1 MIFIVIGLFVVVAVG
16 AFLRQQ
22 AQQNQKSESESESG
36 SESQTQIDS
45 NSLDLPDEDAIVVE
59 DDDDETGFVLS
70 AKQITDPERASGA
83 TYSSHAPAGEE
94 SPYGMSSEPKKQAQA
109 KVNLLR
115 WCGRAGNIQLDN
127 ITVPGPVAYWSNGE
141 SSTPEPSCIDVTL
154 PVEFPKQG
162 ESLPPEGA
170 ESYASMSP
178 LQRGIYLTW
187 LSGARIQPPLHM
199 CYPTIWLYGIE
210 RRTIIDK
217 LDLTMCINESFRL
230 LPLLRWETLSESVIN
245 FITWLAIRVWLPD
258 EELLGFCKRMNVV
271 PEGLLDI
278 LLNSYANSMLPLP
291 SAVAFTVARTSMKL
305 RRENDPQVYHSDE
318 ALQKF
323 TPIYKEIC
331 KGGLIFIKPENTLK
345 ISYKPA
351 NPSISLDKKD
361 SETVEIPDFF
371 GDISVFKPLL
381 DSWEVF
387 LLANKP
393 AEPETNLADISERPD
408 FEGFIS
414 SLRPEGSDLPLIAS
428 LGNVGKLMK
437 FDTSPKSK
445 ITGKE
450 RKAIV
455 DVSQV
460 EGWQILPD
468 LGVSGRPYDW
478 DDKIL
483 FVELEP
489 GTLLSQSYRVA
500 SFMLEFMCAS
510 LAVDEDRVF
519 EPLRQR
525 MNDFFKLT
533 ENDNIRL
540 EAQKPLCMPTQFG
553 PEYYGDFLCSWLS
566 ESERKSVKNLVLDA
580 VKVIP
585 EFADNPEVNSVLCEV
600 LKLRED
606 EAESP
611 DEALKSS
618 ANRGNDVLNL
628 MTLLFKNN

>member
-1 MIFIVIGLFVVVAVG
+1 MIFLVIGLFVVVAVG

-22 AQQNQKSESESESG
+22 AQQGHDKESES
-36 SESQTQIDS
+36 QAPVDPR
-45 NSLDLPDEDAIVVE
+45 SLDLPDEEAAVVV
-59 DDDDETGFVLS
+59 DDDDEEPGFILS
-70 AKQITDPERASGA
+70 ARQITDPERASGA

-94 SPYGMSSEPKKQAQA
+94 SPYGRSSEPKQQAQA

-115 WCGRAGNIQLDN
+115 WSGRGGSIQLEN
-127 ITVPGPVAYWSNGE
+127 MTVSGPVAYWSNGE

-162 ESLPPEGA
+162 YTLPADGA

-187 LSGARIQPPLHM
+187 LAGARIQPPLHI

-217 LDLTMCINESFRL
+217 LDLTMCINEAFRL
-230 LPLLRWETLSESVIN
+230 LPLLRWEALSQSVID

-258 EELLGFCKRMNVV
+258 EELLGYCKRMNVV

-291 SAVAFTVARTSMKL
+291 SAVAFTVMRTSAKL
-305 RRENDPQVYHSDE
+305 RRENDPQVYHSE
-318 ALQKF
+318 EGLQKF

-331 KGGLIFIKPENTLK
+331 KGGIIFRKPENTLK
-345 ISYKPA
+345 ISYRPS
-351 NPSISLDKKD
+351 NPSISLGKNDND
-361 SETVEIPDFF
+361 TVEIPDFF
-371 GDISVFKPLL
+371 EDLSVFKPML

-387 LLANKP
+387 LAANKQ

-414 SLRPEGSDLPLIAS
+414 TLRPEGSDLPLIAALES
-428 LGNVGKLMK
+428 LGKLMK

-455 DVSQV
+455 DVAQV

-478 DDKIL
+478 NDRIL
-483 FVELEP
+483 LIELEP

-500 SFMLEFMCAS
+500 SFILEFMCSS

-525 MNDFFKLT
+525 MNDFFTLS

-540 EAQKPLCMPTQFG
+540 EAQKPLCMSTQYG

-566 ESERKSVKNLVLDA
+566 EDERKSVKNLVIDA

-606 EAESP
+606 DEESQQ
-611 DEALKSS
+611 EALKSS
-618 ANRGNDVLNL
+618 LNRGKDVLNL